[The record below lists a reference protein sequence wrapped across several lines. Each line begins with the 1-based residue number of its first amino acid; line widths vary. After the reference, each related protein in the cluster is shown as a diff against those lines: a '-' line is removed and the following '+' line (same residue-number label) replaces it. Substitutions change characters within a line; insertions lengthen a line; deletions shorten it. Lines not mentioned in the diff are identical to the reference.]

1 MVQGPSLAHR
11 LSCSLVCIPAEV
23 PSCTFE
29 AERCPCPLCPRVK
42 LLSHLVVA
50 FPRLHI
56 SRLESVTGVLVVCHV
71 SSRVELPAAPA
82 SFISPL
88 LPLLPPS
95 IPLRPG
101 CVSCLIAQ
109 NRLWGSLPEVGTLAG
124 PWQLLL
130 PSETARNQR
139 LISGLNL
146 GSSSLQTPCLQG
158 GGSAVW
164 GSPRDSHFSESLT
177 RTRS

>member
-1 MVQGPSLAHR
+1 MPLPPLSPSEAPQPFGGCFPAVAHFKARVSHWCTRR
-11 LSCSLVCIPAEV
+11 LPRFISGGVACSASQLYFA
-23 PSCTFE
+23 S
-29 AERCPCPLCPRVK
+29 A
-42 LLSHLVVA
+42 
-50 FPRLHI
+50 
-56 SRLESVTGVLVVCHV
+56 
-71 SSRVELPAAPA
+71 PAAA
-82 SFISPL
+82 ALHSSQTW
-88 LPLLPPS
+88 S
-95 IPLRPG
+95 
-101 CVSCLIAQ
+101 VSCLIAQ